1 MYAKSKQRRED
12 GGYIMDYSKYS
23 VGQIIRILKAM
34 YQLRE
39 AHRNMIITLYDIG
52 KESGEI

>member
-1 MYAKSKQRRED
+1 
-12 GGYIMDYSKYS
+12 MDYSKYS

-39 AHRNMIITLYDIG
+39 AHKNMVITLYDIG
-52 KESGEI
+52 KETGEI

>member
-1 MYAKSKQRRED
+1 
-12 GGYIMDYSKYS
+12 MDYSKYS

-39 AHRNMIITLYDIG
+39 AHWNMAITLYDIG
-52 KESGEI
+52 KERGEI